1 VVLGDG
7 EHHNAAV
14 ATLDFLG
21 NRDRISSLRLYPHA
35 EADKKAAKA
44 RARGVRGAKD
54 CREVATFVFDPNQR
68 EIPAL
73 ARINDSANC
82 DYEP

>member
-1 VVLGDG
+1 
-7 EHHNAAV
+7 
-14 ATLDFLG
+14 
-21 NRDRISSLRLYPHA
+21 
-35 EADKKAAKA
+35 
-44 RARGVRGAKD
+44 VRGAKD